1 VIVTIN
7 PKIKELFAEDDDQTA
22 EANESLDKKLIL
34 ASRLISVIEYL
45 LEKALKN
52 IIIFTNS
59 SDNDCKI
66 EMLMR
71 PKATLR

>member
-1 VIVTIN
+1 MIVTIN

-34 ASRLISVIEYL
+34 ASRLMSVIEYL
-45 LEKALKN
+45 FEKALKN

>member
-7 PKIKELFAEDDDQTA
+7 PKIKELFAEDDDQA
-22 EANESLDKKLIL
+22 EEANESLVKKPIL
-34 ASRLISVIEYL
+34 TSRFISVIEYL

-59 SDNDCKI
+59 SDNDGKI
-66 EMLMR
+66 EILMGR
-71 PKATLR
+71 KPT